1 MNSVSLIGRITRDI
15 ELKTTSS
22 GMSYAKFNLAVDRGL
37 SSEKRKEA
45 ITNGYPTA
53 DFISIVVWG
62 KQAENCKKYT
72 QKGGQIGVQ
81 GRIQTGSYDKNGVTI
96 YTTEVVADRIE
107 FLSKI
112 NNNNSKTTNSEDEFF
127 YDVDL
132 GKESIPFED
141 I

>member
-15 ELKTTSS
+15 ELRTTSS
-22 GMSYAKFNLAVDRGL
+22 GMSYVKFNLAVDRGL

-45 ITNGYPTA
+45 IANGYPTA
-53 DFISIVVWG
+53 DFINIVVWG
-62 KQAENCKKYT
+62 KQAEICEKYT
-72 QKGGQIGVQ
+72 QKGSQIGVQ
-81 GRIQTGSYDKNGVTI
+81 GHIQTGSYDKNGVTI
-96 YTTEVVADRIE
+96 YTTEVVVDRIE

-132 GKESIPFED
+132 EKELIPFED

>member
-37 SSEKRKEA
+37 SNEKRKEA

-53 DFISIVVWG
+53 DFINIVVWG
-62 KQAENCKKYT
+62 KQAENCGKYT
-72 QKGGQIGVQ
+72 QKGSQIGVQ